1 MTDDPFDRLMR
12 DAAQTYNAP
21 PEPPRADALWAAID
35 AELSDEIIEPPT
47 LAVLRGNERP
57 RVRQAPPRRTLWASP
72 WLRMAAV
79 LLLGV
84 GIGRA
89 SMRVTGTESS
99 TVVAASPDVASPD
112 QGVTSEYLGQTTALL
127 AELPAELR
135 AARSDSAY
143 LSRADDLLLRTRL
156 LLDSPAAADPTMRSL
171 FDDLEIVLAQVVRL
185 NADRDPTRVDLLNQA
200 LEQRD
205 VMPRLRDAAAENAAD

>member
-1 MTDDPFDRLMR
+1 MTDDQFDRLMR
-12 DAAQTYNAP
+12 DAARTYNAP
-21 PEPPRADALWAAID
+21 SEPPRADALWAAID
-35 AELSDEIIEPPT
+35 AELADEIIAPPT

-57 RVRQAPPRRTLWASP
+57 RVRPPEPRRAPWANP

-79 LLLGV
+79 LLFGV
-84 GIGRA
+84 ALGRA
-89 SMRVTGTESS
+89 SMRLTADDPA
-99 TVVAASPDVASPD
+99 VVATSADVVAPE
-112 QGVTSEYLGQTTALL
+112 QGLTSEYLGQTTALL

-185 NADRDPTRVDLLNQA
+185 NADRDPTRVDLLTQS